1 MDVATLL
8 GMRQGLIVWRMSV
21 LASLGL
27 GFTASCGGET
37 HSGDGPDGEGGGLN
51 GTGGKAGGG
60 ITQSTG
66 GDAVS
71 SPGTGGTTGG
81 VRGNTGG
88 TTGGIGN
95 TGGFAGGGIG
105 NTGGFAGGGI
115 GNTGGFAGG
124 GIANTGG
131 FGGGGAG
138 NVGGSYGK
146 FECTNPE
153 TLGGTTRCDEGWVH
167 RPERA
172 TCPTSVPRAEEFDGP
187 ATSEC
192 RTDSDCG
199 GPLDYCMQQPYPDFR
214 LACKTGCLTDDDC
227 PSGNVCLCGDPIG
240 ICSPATCATDADCPG
255 SVCLGTR
262 SQEGCESV
270 VWFSCA
276 NNADGCRRD
285 SDCTQPNIEE
295 CRITNG
301 VRQCQGQGLICGR
314 PFIVR
319 GDERRAALGFG
330 SGWARACAPDVAGLD
345 ARTRAALAT
354 YWTEIALMEHAS
366 VAAFSRFVL
375 ELLSLGAPSEL
386 VRDAQRALGDE
397 IAHAE
402 LCFGLATA
410 YAGEPIAPGLL
421 SLDGVLEP
429 RSRVELGLTAFREAC
444 LGETIAVA
452 EARAALEQVSD
463 PEVHRVL
470 TQIAA
475 DEARHA
481 ELGFRFMKWLLA
493 ILPAEERDQLA
504 TGISQELAT
513 ALGTAAP
520 RSLDTLS
527 SPDHGLLPAAD
538 RAAARRLAL
547 LEVCAPCTT
556 ALLTFGGAAGKNRMS
571 VAPRADQG
579 LTV

>member
-1 MDVATLL
+1 
-8 GMRQGLIVWRMSV
+8 MRQGLIVWRMSV

-27 GFTASCGGET
+27 GVTASCGGET
-37 HSGDGPDGEGGGLN
+37 HSDRPDGDGGGAD
-51 GTGGKAGGG
+51 GTGGTASGGVTLG
-60 ITQSTG
+60 TG
-66 GDAVS
+66 GDAVGGPS
-71 SPGTGGTTGG
+71 TGGTTGG
-81 VRGNTGG
+81 NRGNTGG
-88 TTGGIGN
+88 TTGGARGD
-95 TGGFAGGGIG
+95 
-105 NTGGFAGGGI
+105 
-115 GNTGGFAGG
+115 
-124 GIANTGG
+124 TGG

-138 NVGGSYGK
+138 NVGGGYGR

-153 TLGGTTRCDEGWVH
+153 TKAGFTKCEEGWMH

-172 TCPTSVPRAEEFDGP
+172 TCPTSVPRAEEFDG
-187 ATSEC
+187 SGSNQC
-192 RTDSDCG
+192 RKDSDCV
-199 GPLDYCMQQPYPDFR
+199 GPLQYCAQMTAPAEQVCR
-214 LACKTGCLTDDDC
+214 TGCLSDDDC
-227 PSGNVCLCGDPIG
+227 ATGNICVCGDPIG
-240 ICSPATCATDADCPG
+240 TCSRATCTTDADCPG
-255 SVCLGTR
+255 SACLGTYYLNPCYR
-262 SQEGCESV
+262 LVE
-270 VWFSCA
+270 FSCA
-276 NNADGCRRD
+276 TEADRCRRD
-285 SDCTQPNIEE
+285 SDCTQPNTGL
-295 CRITNG
+295 CRLSNG
-301 VRQCQGQGLICGR
+301 VRQCQGSGGACGR
-314 PFIVR
+314 PFIVQ

-330 SGWARACAPDVAGLD
+330 SGWARACGPDSAGID
-345 ARTRAALAT
+345 ARTRDALAA

-470 TQIAA
+470 TLIAA

-513 ALGTAAP
+513 ALGTAAL
-520 RSLDTLS
+520 RSLDTVS

-547 LEVCAPCTT
+547 LEVCVPCTA
-556 ALLTFGGAAGKNRMS
+556 ALLASATAPAQRTTDGAGRPRPGRLTGERDRS
-571 VAPRADQG
+571 PVAHAR
-579 LTV
+579 

>member
-27 GFTASCGGET
+27 GVTASCGGET
-37 HSGDGPDGEGGGLN
+37 HSDHPDGDGGGAD
-51 GTGGKAGGG
+51 GTGGTASGGVTLG
-60 ITQSTG
+60 TG
-66 GDAVS
+66 GDAVGG
-71 SPGTGGTTGG
+71 PGTGGTTGG
-81 VRGNTGG
+81 ARGD
-88 TTGGIGN
+88 
-95 TGGFAGGGIG
+95 TGGFGGGG
-105 NTGGFAGGGI
+105 V
-115 GNTGGFAGG
+115 
-124 GIANTGG
+124 ANTGG

-138 NVGGSYGK
+138 NLGGSYGK
-146 FECTNPE
+146 FVCTNPE
-153 TLGGTTRCDEGWVH
+153 TKGGTAWCEEGWVH
-167 RPERA
+167 RPEQG
-172 TCPTSVPRAEEFDGP
+172 TCPTSVPRAEEFEGP
-187 ATSEC
+187 DTSEC
-192 RTDSDCG
+192 RQDSDCP
-199 GPLDYCMQQPYPDFR
+199 GPLGYCTQVPQLGFKTV
-214 LACKTGCLTDDDC
+214 CKNGCLSDDDC
-227 PSGNVCLCGDPIG
+227 ASGNICVCGDPIG
-240 ICSPATCATDADCPG
+240 VCSPASCTTDADCPG
-255 SVCLGTR
+255 SACLGTPV
-262 SQEGCESV
+262 EIACESALA
-270 VWFSCA
+270 FSCA
-276 NNADGCRRD
+276 RD
-285 SDCTQPNIEE
+285 SDR
-295 CRITNG
+295 CRRNSDCFPQMCSIRDG
-301 VRQCQGQGLICGR
+301 LRQCVGQGGCGR
-314 PFIVR
+314 PFIVQ

-330 SGWARACAPDVAGLD
+330 SGWARACGPDGAGLD

-402 LCFGLATA
+402 LCFGLASA
-410 YAGEPIAPGLL
+410 YAGEPIAPGPL

-470 TQIAA
+470 TQVAA

-493 ILPAEERDQLA
+493 ILPAEERAVLA

-513 ALGTAAP
+513 ALGTAAL
-520 RSLDTLS
+520 RSLDTVS

-547 LEVCAPCTT
+547 LEVCVPCTT
-556 ALLTFGGAAGKNRMS
+556 ALLTLRDGVSGS
-571 VAPRADQG
+571 G
-579 LTV
+579 LPTVPDAYDLTG

>member
-1 MDVATLL
+1 
-8 GMRQGLIVWRMSV
+8 MRQGLIVWRMSV

-27 GFTASCGGET
+27 GVTASCGGET
-37 HSGDGPDGEGGGLN
+37 HSDGPDGDGGGADA
-51 GTGGKAGGG
+51 TGGKASGGVTTSG
-60 ITQSTG
+60 GMTQGTG
-66 GDAVS
+66 GDAVGG
-71 SPGTGGTTGG
+71 PGTGGTTGG

-88 TTGGIGN
+88 TTGGTTGGVRGN
-95 TGGFAGGGIG
+95 TGGTTGDARGD
-105 NTGGFAGGGI
+105 TGGFG
-115 GNTGGFAGG
+115 GG

-146 FECTNPE
+146 FECTNPQ

-270 VWFSCA
+270 VSFSCA
-276 NNADGCRRD
+276 NDADGCRRD

-295 CRITNG
+295 CRISNG
-301 VRQCQGQGLICGR
+301 VRRCQGQGLICGR
-314 PFIVR
+314 PFIVQ
-319 GDERRAALGFG
+319 GDERRAALGSG
-330 SGWARACAPDVAGLD
+330 SGWARACLPDGAGLD

-513 ALGTAAP
+513 ALGAAAP
-520 RSLDTLS
+520 RSLDTVS

-547 LEVCAPCTT
+547 LEVCVPCTT
-556 ALLTFGGAAGKNRMS
+556 ALLTVG
-571 VAPRADQG
+571 VAQRQRRTPRAHCQR
-579 LTV
+579 TAP

>member
-1 MDVATLL
+1 MCHLGPSTLAFAEVESARQQALAEAFELQTRGMDVATLL

-37 HSGDGPDGEGGGLN
+37 HSDRPDGDGGGAD
-51 GTGGKAGGG
+51 GTGGTASGGVTLG
-60 ITQSTG
+60 TG
-66 GDAVS
+66 GDAVGG
-71 SPGTGGTTGG
+71 PGTGGTTGG
-81 VRGNTGG
+81 VRGD
-88 TTGGIGN
+88 
-95 TGGFAGGGIG
+95 
-105 NTGGFAGGGI
+105 
-115 GNTGGFAGG
+115 
-124 GIANTGG
+124 TGG
-131 FGGGGAG
+131 FGGGGAS
-138 NVGGSYGK
+138 NVGGGYGR

-153 TLGGTTRCDEGWVH
+153 TKAGFTQCEEGWMH

-172 TCPTSVPRAEEFDGP
+172 TCPTSVPRAEEFDG
-187 ATSEC
+187 SGGSHEC
-192 RTDSDCG
+192 RKDSDCV
-199 GPLDYCMQQPYPDFR
+199 GPLQYCARYADFAPQVCR
-214 LACKTGCLTDDDC
+214 TGCLSDDDC
-227 PSGNVCLCGDPIG
+227 ATGNICLCGDPIG
-240 ICSPATCATDADCPG
+240 TCSPATCTTDADCPG
-255 SVCLGTR
+255 SVCLGTDYQ
-262 SQEGCESV
+262 SLNDLV
-270 VWFSCA
+270 VEFSCA
-276 NNADGCRRD
+276 TEADRCRRD
-285 SDCTQPNIEE
+285 SDCTQPSTRE
-295 CRITNG
+295 CRISAG
-301 VRQCQGQGLICGR
+301 VRQCQGYGGTPGR

-319 GDERRAALGFG
+319 GDERRAAIGFG
-330 SGWARACAPDVAGLD
+330 AGWARACVPDGAGLD

-386 VRDAQRALGDE
+386 VLDAQRALGDE

-410 YAGEPIAPGLL
+410 YAGEPIAPGPL

-444 LGETIAVA
+444 LGETSAVA

-463 PEVHRVL
+463 PEVRRVL

-481 ELGFRFMKWLLA
+481 ELGFRFMKWLLEV
-493 ILPAEERDQLA
+493 LPVEERDQLA

-513 ALGTAAP
+513 ALATAAP
-520 RSLDTLS
+520 RVLDTVS
-527 SPDHGLLPAAD
+527 VPEHGMLLAAD

-547 LEVCAPCTT
+547 LEVCVPCTT
-556 ALLTFGGAAGKNRMS
+556 ALLTLRNGVSGSGLPT
-571 VAPRADQG
+571 APDAYD
-579 LTV
+579 LTG